1 MAVDGTLTASDS
13 WALRSRID
21 SLGKP
26 LLGVLVTHAHPDH
39 VAGIANLLGDSGA
52 SVVALESVRDL
63 MRATEEAKRAQ
74 WSPVYGD
81 EWIPRWVYPDRLV
94 ENGEAVTFD
103 GVSFRVYEVG
113 PGGDCDANSVWVL
126 EDEPAAAF
134 VGTWYSTAPTPTSPT
149 GAFCAGWR
157 TSSGSGRYWKGSRRS
172 TRDTVVPAVK
182 LLDAQKDYLLAYC
195 AALMEVAGDSAA
207 TDERAK
213 EGTRW
218 EDATYSTWRAAGVH
232 DRSERRR
239 GRRRAERQGRK
250 LANPMCKQVV
260 QRRPL
265 AADRGSAPVLA
276 MRPPTFQL
284 AKVSWTD

>member
-1 MAVDGTLTASDS
+1 VTEVHIYSAGEAGLLVNAYLVETDRRVVAIDGTLTASDS
-13 WALRSRID
+13 RALRSRID

-74 WSPVYGD
+74 WGPVYGD

-103 GVSFRVYEVG
+103 GISFRVHDVG
-113 PGGDCDANSVWVL
+113 SGGDCDANSVWVL

-134 VGTWYSTAPTPTSPT
+134 VGDLVFNGTHSYIADGRVLRWLANLERFRALLEGVATLYPGHGRAG
-149 GAFCAGWR
+149 GAE
-157 TSSGSGRYWKGSRRS
+157 
-172 TRDTVVPAVK
+172 

-195 AALMEVAGDSAA
+195 AAVLEVAGDSA
-207 TDERAK
+207 TVDERAK
-213 EGTRW
+213 E
-218 EDATYSTWRAAGVH
+218 EL
-232 DRSERRR
+232 
-239 GRRRAERQGRK
+239 AERMRRVLPGAPLEFMIGLSADAVAAELNGK
-250 LANPMCKQVV
+250 DANQ
-260 QRRPL
+260 
-265 AADRGSAPVLA
+265 
-276 MRPPTFQL
+276 
-284 AKVSWTD
+284 

>member
-1 MAVDGTLTASDS
+1 VTEVHTYSAGEEGLLVNAYLVETDRGVVAVDGMLTASDS
-13 WALRSRID
+13 RALRSRID

-39 VAGIANLLGDSGA
+39 VAGIANVLGDSGA

-74 WSPVYGD
+74 WGPVYGD

-103 GVSFRVYEVG
+103 GVTFRVYEVG

-134 VGTWYSTAPTPTSPT
+134 VGDLVFNGTHSYIADGRVLRWLANIERFRALLEGVATLYPGHGRAG
-149 GAFCAGWR
+149 GAE
-157 TSSGSGRYWKGSRRS
+157 
-172 TRDTVVPAVK
+172 

-195 AALMEVAGDSAA
+195 AAVLEVAGDSAA

-213 EGTRW
+213 EELAGKMRRILPGAPL
-218 EDATYSTWRAAGVH
+218 EFMIGLSADAVAAELNGK
-232 DRSERRR
+232 D
-239 GRRRAERQGRK
+239 
-250 LANPMCKQVV
+250 AN
-260 QRRPL
+260 
-265 AADRGSAPVLA
+265 
-276 MRPPTFQL
+276 
-284 AKVSWTD
+284 

>member
-1 MAVDGTLTASDS
+1 MTKVHTYSAGEEGLLVNSYLVETDRGVVAVDGTLTASDS
-13 WALRSRID
+13 RALRSRID

-134 VGTWYSTAPTPTSPT
+134 VGDLVFNGTHSYIADGRVLRWLANIERFRALLEGVTTLYP
-149 GAFCAGWR
+149 GHGRAG
-157 TSSGSGRYWKGSRRS
+157 G
-172 TRDTVVPAVK
+172 VK

-195 AALMEVAGDSAA
+195 AALLEVAGDSAA
-207 TDERAK
+207 ADERAK
-213 EGTRW
+213 EELAGKMRRILPGAPL
-218 EDATYSTWRAAGVH
+218 EFMIGLSADAVAAELNGK
-232 DRSERRR
+232 D
-239 GRRRAERQGRK
+239 
-250 LANPMCKQVV
+250 AN
-260 QRRPL
+260 
-265 AADRGSAPVLA
+265 
-276 MRPPTFQL
+276 
-284 AKVSWTD
+284 

>member
-1 MAVDGTLTASDS
+1 VTEVHTYSAGEEGLLVNAYLVETDRGVVAIDGTLTASDS
-13 WALRSRID
+13 RALRSRID

-74 WSPVYGD
+74 WGPVYGD

-94 ENGEAVTFD
+94 EDGDAVTFD
-103 GVSFRVYEVG
+103 GVSFRVHDVG

-134 VGTWYSTAPTPTSPT
+134 VGDLVFNGTHSYIADGSVLRWLANIERFRALLEGVTTLYP
-149 GAFCAGWR
+149 GHGRAG
-157 TSSGSGRYWKGSRRS
+157 G
-172 TRDTVVPAVK
+172 VE

-195 AALMEVAGDSAA
+195 AAVLEVAGNNTT

-213 EGTRW
+213 EELAGRMRRVLPGAPL
-218 EDATYSTWRAAGVH
+218 EFMIGLSADAVAAELNGK
-232 DRSERRR
+232 D
-239 GRRRAERQGRK
+239 
-250 LANPMCKQVV
+250 ANQ
-260 QRRPL
+260 
-265 AADRGSAPVLA
+265 
-276 MRPPTFQL
+276 
-284 AKVSWTD
+284 

>member
-1 MAVDGTLTASDS
+1 MTEVHTYSAGEEGLLVNAYLVETDRGVVAVDGTLTASDS
-13 WALRSRID
+13 RALRSRID

-39 VAGIANLLGDSGA
+39 VAGIANLLGNSGA

-134 VGTWYSTAPTPTSPT
+134 VGDLVFNGTHSYIADGRVLRWLANIERFRALLEGVTTLYP
-149 GAFCAGWR
+149 GHGRAG
-157 TSSGSGRYWKGSRRS
+157 G
-172 TRDTVVPAVK
+172 VK

-195 AALMEVAGDSAA
+195 AALLEVAGDSAA

-213 EGTRW
+213 EELAGKMRRILPGAPL
-218 EDATYSTWRAAGVH
+218 EFMIGLSADAVAAELNGK
-232 DRSERRR
+232 D
-239 GRRRAERQGRK
+239 
-250 LANPMCKQVV
+250 AN
-260 QRRPL
+260 
-265 AADRGSAPVLA
+265 
-276 MRPPTFQL
+276 
-284 AKVSWTD
+284 

>member
-1 MAVDGTLTASDS
+1 VAIDGTLTASDS
-13 WALRSRID
+13 RALRSRID

-74 WSPVYGD
+74 WGPVYGD

-94 ENGEAVTFD
+94 ENGEAVAFD

-134 VGTWYSTAPTPTSPT
+134 VGDLVFNGTHSYIADGRVLRWLANIERFRALLEGVATLYP
-149 GAFCAGWR
+149 GHGRAG
-157 TSSGSGRYWKGSRRS
+157 G
-172 TRDTVVPAVK
+172 VE

-195 AALMEVAGDSAA
+195 AAVLEVAGDSAT

-213 EGTRW
+213 E
-218 EDATYSTWRAAGVH
+218 EL
-232 DRSERRR
+232 
-239 GRRRAERQGRK
+239 AERMRRVLPGAPLEFMIGLSADAVAAELSGK
-250 LANPMCKQVV
+250 EANQ
-260 QRRPL
+260 
-265 AADRGSAPVLA
+265 
-276 MRPPTFQL
+276 
-284 AKVSWTD
+284 

>member
-1 MAVDGTLTASDS
+1 LVNAYLVETDRGVVAIDGTLTSSDS
-13 WALRSRID
+13 RALHSQID
-21 SLGKP
+21 FLGKP

-63 MRATEEAKRAQ
+63 MRATEEAKHAQ
-74 WSPVYGD
+74 WGPVFGD

-113 PGGDCDANSVWVL
+113 PGGDCNANSVWVL

-134 VGTWYSTAPTPTSPT
+134 VGDLVFNGTHSYIADGRVLRWLANIERFRALLEGVATLYP
-149 GAFCAGWR
+149 GHGRAG
-157 TSSGSGRYWKGSRRS
+157 G
-172 TRDTVVPAVK
+172 VE

-195 AALMEVAGDSAA
+195 TTVLEVAGDSAT

-213 EGTRW
+213 EELARRMRRFLQGAPL
-218 EDATYSTWRAAGVH
+218 EFMIGLSADAVAAELNGK
-232 DRSERRR
+232 D
-239 GRRRAERQGRK
+239 
-250 LANPMCKQVV
+250 AN
-260 QRRPL
+260 
-265 AADRGSAPVLA
+265 
-276 MRPPTFQL
+276 
-284 AKVSWTD
+284 

>member
-1 MAVDGTLTASDS
+1 MTEVHTYSAGEEGLLVNAYLVETDRGVVAIDGMLTASDS
-13 WALRSRID
+13 RALRSRID

-74 WSPVYGD
+74 WGPVYGD

-94 ENGEAVTFD
+94 ENGEALTFD

-134 VGTWYSTAPTPTSPT
+134 VGDLVFNGTHSYIADGRVLRWLANIERFRALLEGVATLYP
-149 GAFCAGWR
+149 GHGRAG
-157 TSSGSGRYWKGSRRS
+157 G
-172 TRDTVVPAVK
+172 VK
-182 LLDAQKDYLLAYC
+182 LLEAQKDYLLAYC
-195 AALMEVAGDSAA
+195 AAVLEVAGDSAT

-213 EGTRW
+213 E
-218 EDATYSTWRAAGVH
+218 EL
-232 DRSERRR
+232 
-239 GRRRAERQGRK
+239 AERMRRILPGAPLEFMIGLSADAVAAELNGK
-250 LANPMCKQVV
+250 DAN
-260 QRRPL
+260 
-265 AADRGSAPVLA
+265 
-276 MRPPTFQL
+276 
-284 AKVSWTD
+284 

>member
-1 MAVDGTLTASDS
+1 MTEVHTYSAAEAGLLVNAYLVETDRGVVAIDGTLTSSDS
-13 WALRSRID
+13 RALHSQID

-63 MRATEEAKRAQ
+63 MRATEEAKHAQ
-74 WSPVYGD
+74 WGPVFGD

-113 PGGDCDANSVWVL
+113 PGGDCNANSVWVL

-134 VGTWYSTAPTPTSPT
+134 VGDLVFNGTHSYIADGRVLRWLANIERFRALLEGVATLYP
-149 GAFCAGWR
+149 GHGRAG
-157 TSSGSGRYWKGSRRS
+157 G
-172 TRDTVVPAVK
+172 VE

-195 AALMEVAGDSAA
+195 TTVLEVAGDSAT

-213 EGTRW
+213 EELAGRMRRFLQGAPL
-218 EDATYSTWRAAGVH
+218 EFMIGLSADAVAAELNGK
-232 DRSERRR
+232 D
-239 GRRRAERQGRK
+239 
-250 LANPMCKQVV
+250 AN
-260 QRRPL
+260 
-265 AADRGSAPVLA
+265 
-276 MRPPTFQL
+276 
-284 AKVSWTD
+284 

>member
-1 MAVDGTLTASDS
+1 MTEVHTYSAGEEGLLVNAYLVETDRGVVAVDGTLTASDS
-13 WALRSRID
+13 RALRSRID

-94 ENGEAVTFD
+94 ENGEAMTFD

-134 VGTWYSTAPTPTSPT
+134 VGDLVFNGTHSYIADGRVLRWLANIERFRALLEGVTTLYP
-149 GAFCAGWR
+149 GHGRAG
-157 TSSGSGRYWKGSRRS
+157 G
-172 TRDTVVPAVK
+172 VK

-195 AALMEVAGDSAA
+195 AALLEVAEDSAA

-213 EGTRW
+213 EELAGKMRRILPGAPL
-218 EDATYSTWRAAGVH
+218 EFMIGLSADAVAAELNGK
-232 DRSERRR
+232 D
-239 GRRRAERQGRK
+239 
-250 LANPMCKQVV
+250 AN
-260 QRRPL
+260 
-265 AADRGSAPVLA
+265 
-276 MRPPTFQL
+276 
-284 AKVSWTD
+284 

>member
-1 MAVDGTLTASDS
+1 MTEVHIYSAGEAGLLVNAYLVETDRGVVAVDGTLTASDS
-13 WALRSRID
+13 RALRSRID

-74 WSPVYGD
+74 WGPVYGD

-103 GVSFRVYEVG
+103 GVSFRVYKVG

-126 EDEPAAAF
+126 EDEPGAAF
-134 VGTWYSTAPTPTSPT
+134 VGDLVFNGTHSYIADGSVLRWLANIERFRALLEGVATLYP
-149 GAFCAGWR
+149 GHGRAG
-157 TSSGSGRYWKGSRRS
+157 G
-172 TRDTVVPAVK
+172 VE

-195 AALMEVAGDSAA
+195 AAVLEVAGNSAT
-207 TDERAK
+207 TDERVKDELAGRMRRVLPGAPL
-213 EGTRW
+213 EFMIGLSA
-218 EDATYSTWRAAGVH
+218 DAVAAELNGK
-232 DRSERRR
+232 D
-239 GRRRAERQGRK
+239 
-250 LANPMCKQVV
+250 ANH
-260 QRRPL
+260 
-265 AADRGSAPVLA
+265 
-276 MRPPTFQL
+276 
-284 AKVSWTD
+284 

>member
-1 MAVDGTLTASDS
+1 VTEVHTYSAGEEGLLVNAYLVETDRGVVAIDGTLTASDS
-13 WALRSRID
+13 RALRSRID

-74 WSPVYGD
+74 WGPVYGD

-103 GVSFRVYEVG
+103 GVSFRVHDVG

-134 VGTWYSTAPTPTSPT
+134 VGDLVFNGTHSYIADGSVLRWLANIERFRALLEGVATLYPGHGRAG
-149 GAFCAGWR
+149 GAE
-157 TSSGSGRYWKGSRRS
+157 
-172 TRDTVVPAVK
+172 

-195 AALMEVAGDSAA
+195 AAVLEVAGDSAT

-213 EGTRW
+213 E
-218 EDATYSTWRAAGVH
+218 EIAGKM
-232 DRSERRR
+232 RR
-239 GRRRAERQGRK
+239 GLPGAPLELMIGLSADAVAAELNGK
-250 LANPMCKQVV
+250 YANQ
-260 QRRPL
+260 
-265 AADRGSAPVLA
+265 
-276 MRPPTFQL
+276 
-284 AKVSWTD
+284 